1 MSAPRILAIMGS
13 GETAPTMAKVH
24 RALFERLGP
33 GPVPATILDTPYG
46 FQENADDLSART
58 VRFFAES
65 VGREVSVAAYRSRD
79 VDAVT
84 AATAIAR
91 IREARYVM
99 AGPGSPSYALRQ
111 WVDGPVPA
119 ALADRVRDGGI
130 LTMASAAALTLGAVT
145 IPVYEIYKVGADPSW
160 LPGLDILG
168 PATGLRAAVVP
179 HYDNAEGGNHDT
191 RFCYM
196 GERRLRILEDQM
208 PPGTF
213 ILGVDSHTALVLD
226 LDRRTAAVSGLG
238 GVTVRVDGRSTV
250 FPSGSEVSIDVLV
263 EVAREL
269 AAGTS
274 VDIGGEPVWR
284 ESGRARLP
292 GEPASRPAAPLR
304 DEVAELEGAF
314 IHALGLGESRE
325 AVGAL
330 LDLDSAVEARIRAGE
345 DSPDLD
351 NARSTFRALI
361 ARLGEAAAAGAADP
375 RSTVDPFVEA
385 LLTLR
390 ARARESSDWAT
401 ADLIR
406 DRLTAAGVEVRDG
419 TAGSSWVLAGSASP
433 PDAGAAPRLDATAM
447 TPPPVTEAR

>member
-1 MSAPRILAIMGS
+1 MSGPRCLAIMGS

-33 GPVPATILDTPYG
+33 EPVRATILDTPYG
-46 FQENADDLSART
+46 FQENADELSART
-58 VRFFAES
+58 VRFFAEN
-65 VGREVSVAAYRSRD
+65 VGREVSVAVYRSRD

-84 AATAIAR
+84 AATAVAR

-111 WVDGPVPA
+111 WVDGPIPA

-145 IPVYEIYKVGADPSW
+145 IPVYEIYKVGAEPSW

-168 PATGLRAAVVP
+168 PATGLQAAVVP

-196 GERRLRILEDQM
+196 GERRLRILEGQL

-238 GVTVRVDGRSTV
+238 GVTVRVDGRGTV
-250 FPSGSEVSIDVLV
+250 FPSGSEVSIDVLAD
-263 EVAREL
+263 VARGL
-269 AAGTS
+269 AAGKT
-274 VDIGGEPVWR
+274 VDVGWEPGWGGTGHAQHP
-284 ESGRARLP
+284 GDPAPRL
-292 GEPASRPAAPLR
+292 ATTPLR

-314 IHALGLGESRE
+314 IHALGLGEGRG
-325 AVGAL
+325 AVAAL
-330 LDLDSAVEARIRAGE
+330 LDLDSTLEARIRAGE

-361 ARLGEAAAAGAADP
+361 ARLGEAAATGGADP
-375 RSTVDPFVEA
+375 RSTIDPFVVS
-385 LLTLR
+385 LLTVR
-390 ARARESSDWAT
+390 DRAREARDWAT

-406 DRLTAAGVEVRDG
+406 DQLAAAGVEVRDG
-419 TAGSSWVLAGSASP
+419 TDGSSWVLAGS
-433 PDAGAAPRLDATAM
+433 
-447 TPPPVTEAR
+447 